1 MRTLILSVMT
11 TLDGFTAGPNG
22 ELEWIDVAD
31 DELDT
36 RIAELLAGID
46 GMFFGRVAYEL
57 LAQHWPAAEN
67 SSREIEAE
75 QARRMNS
82 LPKYVL
88 SRSSLTTDWG
98 PARRV
103 GDDLPR
109 EVAQMK
115 EQPGKDLALFAGAT
129 AISAFASHDLI
140 DEYRLMVFPVLL
152 DKGMPL
158 PPLGCRN
165 LRLVESKTF
174 ARSGVV
180 LLRYLPRAEEPTA

>member
-36 RIAELLAGID
+36 RLAELLAGID

-140 DEYRLMVFPVLL
+140 DEYRIMVFPVLL

-158 PPLGCRN
+158 PPLGRRN
-165 LRLVESKTF
+165 LRLVESTKF
-174 ARSGVV
+174 PQSGVV